1 MQLFYSSYIFNLYA
15 FLSTFLSYE
24 YNKMLVVI
32 FNASIV
38 SEILWM
44 HGFVAKFFNSC
55 SYDVHLGRMV
65 LKLNVKLL
73 TNNNIE
79 GINSN

>member
-1 MQLFYSSYIFNLYA
+1 
-15 FLSTFLSYE
+15 
-24 YNKMLVVI
+24 
-32 FNASIV
+32 
-38 SEILWM
+38 M
-44 HGFVAKFFNSC
+44 HGFVAKFFSSC
-55 SYDVHLGRMV
+55 PYEVHLSRMV